1 MVRRVEDVILVELG
15 LVQSPLVG
23 IGNGRELY
31 QVILCIAVVHLHV
44 GRGSGQVGRRVL
56 TIWAGSRS
64 YQRSSVAE
72 LVSRGRGRAG
82 RRRGTCSVQ
91 QEPAAHFAFVR
102 VHHSTTVRFV
112 ERASPILTR
121 ASNIVMSRTLHQ
133 ERTLTTDAQIWRPHV
148 IRNTHLFRHRPGQI
162 ASGIGVVET
171 ANPSAQ

>member
-1 MVRRVEDVILVELG
+1 MIRRVEDVVLVELG

-31 QVILCIAVVHLHV
+31 QVILCIALVHIHV

-64 YQRSSVAE
+64 DQRSAVAE
-72 LVSRGRGRAG
+72 LVSRRRGRAG
-82 RRRGTCSVQ
+82 RGRGASSIQ
-91 QEPAAHFAFVR
+91 HEPAAHFAFVR

-133 ERTLTTDAQIWRPHV
+133 ERTLATDTQIWRPHV
-148 IRNTHLFRHRPGQI
+148 IRNTHLFGHWPRQI
-162 ASGIGVVET
+162 ASSIAIVET
-171 ANPSAQ
+171 ADSSTQ